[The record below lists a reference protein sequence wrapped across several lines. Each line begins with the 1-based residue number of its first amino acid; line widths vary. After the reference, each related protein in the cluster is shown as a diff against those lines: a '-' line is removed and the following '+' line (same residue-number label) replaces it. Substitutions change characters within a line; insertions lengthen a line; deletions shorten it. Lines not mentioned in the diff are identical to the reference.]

1 MGDVGFRP
9 NNLPAEYLFL
19 AKTVQASCV
28 RQLCDVLDKILR
40 DTNLLVTADGLKIAS
55 MDTSKVC
62 LVHLKLLSD
71 KFESY
76 QCEKGQSLGVNMQD
90 LSKLLKS
97 ATHNDTVMLYVLKES
112 DEFMWIQIDN
122 SEKHHS
128 VKNFIRL
135 LDINEKVCGFKE
147 VDFSYIITLPS
158 AQLQRICREQH
169 ALAKE
174 VTIISK
180 PNELIFKCEGD
191 RAGQTVVI
199 GQTCNGSVTGMSM
212 PKMPENFDEE
222 STVTATYS
230 LKYLLNFSKATALY
244 STVEIFI
251 AEGYPLVLK
260 YAVGTLG
267 ELKLALTALEEDD

>member
-1 MGDVGFRP
+1 MGD
-9 NNLPAEYLFL
+9 EYLFL

-28 RQLCDVLDKILR
+28 RQLCDVLDKIIR
-40 DTNLLVTADGLKIAS
+40 DTNLLVSPDGIKIAS
-55 MDTSKVC
+55 MDSSKVC
-62 LVHLKLLSD
+62 LVHLALLPR
-71 KFESY
+71 KFETF
-76 QCEKGQSLGVNMQD
+76 QCTKPQTLGVNMQD

-97 ATHNDTVMLYVLKES
+97 ATHNDTVMLYVLKKS
-112 DEFMWIQIDN
+112 DDIMWIQIDN
-122 SEKHHS
+122 SEKQHS
-128 VKNFIRL
+128 VQNFIRL
-135 LDINEKVCGFKE
+135 LDINEKVCGFRD

-158 AQLQRICREQH
+158 AQLQRICREQN

-199 GQTCNGSVTGMSM
+199 GQTFNGMSM
-212 PKMPENFDEE
+212 PKMPENEDDED
-222 STVTATYS
+222 STVTATYA

-251 AEGYPLVLK
+251 AKDYPLVLR

-267 ELKLALTALEEDD
+267 ELKLALTALEDDLD